1 MAFNTEGRCMT
12 PILSTEQA
20 LEAFQ
25 QLQRQAH
32 APWRLQEQ
40 ALEVEWAF
48 KDFRQAMAFM
58 NAVAEVAERL
68 NHHPEWTNV
77 YNRVKVRLTTHD
89 AGGLTAL
96 DFALAREMDELAT
109 VTSQI

>member
-1 MAFNTEGRCMT
+1 MT
-12 PILSTEQA
+12 HSLSTLQA

-25 QLQRQAH
+25 RLQYQAH
-32 APWRLQEQ
+32 VPWRLQEK

-58 NAVAEVAERL
+58 NAVAEVAERM

-77 YNRVKVRLTTHD
+77 YNRVIVRLTTHD

-96 DFALAREMDELAT
+96 DFELAQAMDALAMTAF
-109 VTSQI
+109 QPGP